1 MYYMGL
7 SEDKTR
13 QTPYH
18 LGHVSLPPSGTS
30 VCIRSFAMD
39 SKKSTKAL
47 REPAR
52 SAKGGTSKGA
62 WTPKPPLHVE
72 EEYHGEFGI
81 TWKFGV
87 VSNFSRHN
95 NDKHVLHSHHF
106 GFVWNLGTSKC
117 QGLEWLIIIF
127 RIPKVSFG
135 VLTPSFSR
143 NTYIQNSPNL
153 LKGLKS
159 SAIWGWFFEPA
170 VPSASQVSG
179 GSTGRP
185 LSSKSCLGKSQDSM
199 GNW

>member
-1 MYYMGL
+1 
-7 SEDKTR
+7 
-13 QTPYH
+13 
-18 LGHVSLPPSGTS
+18 
-30 VCIRSFAMD
+30 MD

-52 SAKGGTSKGA
+52 RKQGRYRTKGA

-72 EEYHGEFGI
+72 EEYHGECGI

-87 VSNFSRHN
+87 VSNFSRLN

-127 RIPKVSFG
+127 LIPKVNFG
-135 VLTPSFSR
+135 VLTGLTPSFSR
-143 NTYIQNSPNL
+143 NTYIQDSPNF
-153 LKGLKS
+153 LKGLTS

-170 VPSASQVSG
+170 VPAASQVSG

-185 LSSKSCLGKSQDSM
+185 LPSKSCLGNSQDSM